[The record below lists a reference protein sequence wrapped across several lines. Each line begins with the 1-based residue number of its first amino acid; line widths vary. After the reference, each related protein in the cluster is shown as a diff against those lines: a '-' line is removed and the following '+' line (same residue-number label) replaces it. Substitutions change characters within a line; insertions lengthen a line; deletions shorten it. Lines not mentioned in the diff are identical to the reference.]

1 MVRESESVPE
11 RGRVYNEAV
20 WEAVSEGSGEP
31 VPVEG
36 VGLAVNEGL
45 GGREA
50 VSLAVSVSANV
61 CVVSVGLRLGLT
73 LGLGDLDREHV
84 YVSGVSSK
92 PVSVGEQVRDPGDG
106 ETVETNGAPGDAL
119 SEREYVV
126 LRIWLCEDVSDPE
139 GTGGVKVGEREGE
152 V

>member
-1 MVRESESVPE
+1 M
-11 RGRVYNEAV
+11 
-20 WEAVSEGSGEP
+20 SEGSGEP

-45 GGREA
+45 GGRDA
-50 VSLAVSVSANV
+50 VSLAVSVPASV

-84 YVSGVSSK
+84 YVSEAGSE
-92 PVSVGEQVRDPGDG
+92 PVSVGERVRDPGEG
-106 ETVETNGAPGDAL
+106 VTVETDGSPGDAL

-126 LRIWLCEDVSDPE
+126 VRVWLCEGVSDPE